1 MKAEEKFGSIGV
13 TFDDVVL
20 LPAESSVLP
29 REVDTSTRL
38 TRDLR
43 IQIPLVS
50 AAMDTV
56 SDARMAIALAREGGI
71 GVIHR
76 NMTAERQCAE
86 VDKVKRSEYGVVF
99 DPFHLSPEHT
109 IGDAEE
115 LMAHYHISGVPV
127 VEDGGRL
134 VGIVT
139 NRDLRFETDTR
150 RPLRE
155 VMTSEG
161 LVTAPIGTTLEE
173 AKAILARH
181 RIEKLPLVDP
191 HYRLAGLITTKDIEK
206 ARKFPNSAKD
216 SQGRLVVGAA
226 VGVGRE
232 YMERAERLAAAGAD
246 MIVVD
251 SAHGHHRGVV
261 EMARHVKSMLR
272 DVQVVA
278 GNIATAEGAR
288 ALCEAGVDAVKA
300 GVGPGSICLT
310 SNSMVSLA
318 DGSVKPIC
326 DVVVGDLVV
335 THLGRAR
342 RVTKV
347 YRRPYAGPMVYV
359 TVKGSPEPLAVTPNH
374 PFFAMHFN
382 APAKRKQKAG
392 GGYFFHKPKW
402 NHGLDWVTAGDLE
415 AQDMAAMPV
424 RRPQP
429 QPAVYDMLPYVPR
442 YGHDEDWIWPS
453 RAHVRLVE
461 MSSEAPGAALA
472 GWRKSPGVEGSS
484 ARWVEELRYEVPIHV
499 GRQRRYIPLDGR
511 LMRLIGYFVA
521 EGHFAGLA
529 NNRQARL
536 GFHRDAH
543 ESHVDVLRLVHD
555 VFGYSGATLN
565 SHKAWRGTAVHI
577 NNQAIAKFF
586 ETLIPSFASR
596 KRLPA
601 EVVDQPPELLR
612 ELVIGLFRGDGTVLS
627 TEGEA
632 RVGYRTA
639 SVALA
644 YQVAD
649 ILMRL
654 GYMPSIAAWD
664 PKRPNRHT
672 TYQVRLSGAQARRFA
687 EDFPELLELCAAPGR
702 LHKQSMWRDDDY
714 VYATIRKVEVRHE
727 EIDVYNLEVEED
739 ESYVA
744 NRVAVHNC
752 TTRVVA
758 GVGVPQLTAVFE
770 AAREADRFGVP
781 VISDGGIQYSGDI
794 AKAIAAGASSV
805 MIGSLFAGTEES
817 PGDMEIYQGRSFKVY
832 RGMGS
837 LGALEEGS
845 RDRYFQEGASKL
857 VPEGV
862 EGRVPYRGPL
872 SDMVFQLV
880 GGLRSGMGYTG
891 SATIEDLRTR
901 GRFVR
906 ITAAGLRESHPHD
919 VQITKEPPNY
929 RFGDGE

>member
-1 MKAEEKFGSIGV
+1 MKAEEKFGQVGL

-43 IQIPLVS
+43 IHIPLVS

-56 SDARMAIALAREGGI
+56 SDARLAIALSREGGI
-71 GVIHR
+71 GIIHR

-86 VDKVKRSEYGVVF
+86 VDKVKRSEYGVIS
-99 DPFHLSPEHT
+99 DPFHLSPHHT
-109 IGDAEE
+109 IRDAEE
-115 LMAHYHISGVPV
+115 LMAHYHISGVPI
-127 VEDGGRL
+127 VEDGGKL

-139 NRDLRFETDTR
+139 NRDLRFETDAR
-150 RPLRE
+150 RPLRD

-173 AKAILARH
+173 AKTILARH
-181 RIEKLPLVDP
+181 RIEKLPLVDA
-191 HYRLAGLITTKDIEK
+191 HYHLVGLITTKDIEK

-216 SQGRLVVGAA
+216 SQGRLLVGAA
-226 VGVGRE
+226 VGVGRDN
-232 YMERAERLAAAGAD
+232 MERAERLAAAGAD
-246 MIVVD
+246 VIVVD

-261 EMARHVKSMLR
+261 EMARHVKSTLR

-300 GVGPGSICLT
+300 GVGPGSICLQRD
-310 SNSMVSLA
+310 SLVSLA

-326 DVVVGDLVV
+326 EVVVGDMVI
-335 THLGRAR
+335 THRGRAR

-359 TVKGSPEPLAVTPNH
+359 TVNGSPAPLGVTPNH
-374 PFFAMHFN
+374 PFLAMHFDVPE
-382 APAKRKQKAG
+382 ARKKKFG
-392 GGYFFHKPKW
+392 GGYYFHKPKW
-402 NHGLDWVTAGDLE
+402 NHGLDWVAAGTLE
-415 AQDMAAMPV
+415 AQDMAVMPI
-424 RRPQP
+424 RHPKAQ
-429 QPAVYDMLPYVPR
+429 AIIFDMLAAVPH
-442 YGHDEDWIWPS
+442 YGHDSEWVWPS
-453 RAHVRLVE
+453 RARTRLVRTSDE
-461 MSSEAPGAALA
+461 RPGAALV
-472 GWRKSPGVEGSS
+472 GWSRTASIDGSS
-484 ARWVEELRYEVPIHV
+484 ARWVEEMTYESLSPVGKVRRHLV
-499 GRQRRYIPLDGR
+499 LGRQ
-511 LMRLIGYFVA
+511 LMRLLGYFAA
-521 EGHFAGLA
+521 EGHFVGYA

-536 GFHRDAH
+536 TFHRD
-543 ESHVDVLRLVHD
+543 ERDYRTEVMGLVDD
-555 VFGYSGATLN
+555 VFGYTGCTLVHHKTRNATALLISN
-565 SHKAWRGTAVHI
+565 H
-577 NNQAIAKFF
+577 AIAQFLQR
-586 ETLIPSFASR
+586 LIPSGAAN
-596 KRLPA
+596 KRLPV
-601 EVVDQPPELLR
+601 EVVDQPAELLR

-632 RVGYRTA
+632 RVGYKTA

-649 ILMRL
+649 ILVRL

-664 PKRPNRHT
+664 AKRPNWHT

-687 EDFPELLELCAAPGR
+687 AEFPELLELQVGPDR

-727 EIDVYNLEVEED
+727 ELDVYNLEVEED

-770 AAREADRFGVP
+770 AAREAERFGVP

-817 PGDMEIYQGRSFKVY
+817 PGDIEIYQGRSFKVY

-862 EGRVPYRGPL
+862 EGRVPFRGPL

-891 SATIEDLRTR
+891 SATIEDLRAR
-901 GRFVR
+901 ARFVR
-906 ITAAGLRESHPHD
+906 VTAAGLRESHPHD

-929 RFGDGE
+929 RFGEGE